1 MSDSL
6 QPHGLKNARLPC
18 PSSTPRACTNSCPSN
33 RWCHTTISSSVI
45 LISSCLQSFPA
56 SGSLPRSQ
64 FLASRGQSIGAS
76 ASASVLP
83 MNIEVWFPLE
93 LTSLNSA
100 FQGTLNSLLQCYNS
114 KASILQHSTFFMD
127 QLTQLCMTTG
137 KAIDLT
143 TWTFAGKVM
152 SLLFDTLSN
161 SHSFSSKEQII
172 P

>member
-1 MSDSL
+1 MSF
-6 QPHGLKNARLPC
+6 
-18 PSSTPRACTNSCPSN
+18 
-33 RWCHTTISSSVI
+33 TISPTLLKLMSTELVMPPNYYI
-45 LISSCLQSFPA
+45 LCSHLLLLLSISQHQGHFQWCDFA
-56 SGSLPRSQ
+56 SG
-64 FLASRGQSIGAS
+64 GQSIGAS
-76 ASASVLP
+76 ASASVPP